1 MKQMRAGKRKVWYE
15 IAFISLIFNFMGDF
29 KSSSAIEF
37 KGNLTLS
44 MKFTLKVSNLVEK
57 VLIKLQKFSES

>member
-1 MKQMRAGKRKVWYE
+1 
-15 IAFISLIFNFMGDF
+15 MGDF